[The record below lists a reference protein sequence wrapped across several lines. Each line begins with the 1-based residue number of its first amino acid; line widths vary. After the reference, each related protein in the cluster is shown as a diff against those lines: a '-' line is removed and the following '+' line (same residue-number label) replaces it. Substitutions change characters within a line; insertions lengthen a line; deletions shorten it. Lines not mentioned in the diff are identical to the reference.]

1 MKYSEDCLKILAN
14 SQIQVTVEDF
24 IPVITRLN
32 ENSEEVS
39 DMQFQ
44 CMLVTCLTETVKTT
58 VEALNFP
65 LLREIVFSITEREI
79 KYEFDISPQSTNE
92 DLCKQVSVISDD
104 LNSLNT
110 LKAEITHYLILL
122 QHAANALESYVKPL
136 NALFEID
143 AFLPKAR
150 FGTVKSKQAS
160 QNAVLTAVE
169 APLRQVKQYIK
180 DLNSYLDN
188 VVGSETNR
196 LLRLESSIRLIL
208 NTRGRQSVFNGNL
221 AIEGTGIDTL

>member
-1 MKYSEDCLKILAN
+1 MKYSEECLKVLAN

-24 IPVITRLN
+24 IPIVSRLN
-32 ENSEEVS
+32 NNTEEIT
-39 DMQFQ
+39 DLQFQ
-44 CMLVTCLTETVKTT
+44 RGLIEYLTETVKAT
-58 VEALNFP
+58 VDALNFP
-65 LLREIVFSITEREI
+65 LLREIVFSITQREI
-79 KYEFDISPQSTNE
+79 KFDIDISPQSTNE
-92 DLCKQVSVISDD
+92 DLCRQVSVISDD
-104 LNSLNT
+104 LNQLNT

-136 NALFEID
+136 NALFEIE
-143 AFLPKAR
+143 AFLPKSR
-150 FGTVKSKQAS
+150 FGTVKSKQAT

-169 APLRQVKQYIK
+169 SPLRQVKQYIK
-180 DLNSYLDN
+180 DLNGYLDN
-188 VVGSETNR
+188 IVSSEVNR